1 MSGHERASH
10 AADLGEVTDA
20 LREGSIE
27 VLGLLPN
34 ASNAALLVRCVGAS
48 GADPELAV
56 YKPAAGETPLWD
68 FPEGTLHRREVAAF
82 EVAHALGWPN
92 VPATVL
98 RDGPHGPGSLQRFV
112 RFDPDEHY
120 FTLAERHRD
129 ACARIAAF
137 DLVTNNAD
145 RKGGHLLLDEDDRI
159 WVIDHGVCFAV
170 EPKLRTV
177 IWDFIDEPL
186 PEGVLPDLERLVEDV
201 LGGELGG
208 RLALL
213 LDADEIE
220 VTVERARTL
229 LAAEVF
235 PPPDPDTRPF
245 PWPPI

>member
-1 MSGHERASH
+1 VSGHERASH
-10 AADLGEVTDA
+10 ATDLGEITDA
-20 LREGSIE
+20 LREGPIE

-34 ASNAALLVRCVGAS
+34 ASNAALLVRCGGAS
-48 GADPELAV
+48 GAEPELAV

-68 FPEGTLHRREVAAF
+68 FPEGTLHRREVAAY

-120 FTLAERHRD
+120 FTLTERHRD

-145 RKGGHLLLDEDDRI
+145 RKGGHLLLDDDDRI

-186 PEGVLPDLERLVEDV
+186 PEGVLPELERLVEDV
-201 LGGELGG
+201 RDGELGR
-208 RLALL
+208 RLAPL
-213 LDADEIE
+213 LDADEIQA
-220 VTVERARTL
+220 VVERARTL
-229 LAAEVF
+229 LAAGVF
-235 PPPDPDTRPF
+235 PAPDPDTRPF